1 MPMWFRDEERPAAM
15 SHTRGGYLAM
25 VDVSL
30 PNIGLQNIP
39 LSIYSYRNDS
49 IGSIFDAL
57 YAG

>member
-1 MPMWFRDEERPAAM
+1 M